1 MNAAQPTMSSS
12 RLIKKLSDEV
22 SLVGN
27 YLIASGTPRLWGVR
41 LVSTS
46 PAGPKAHAHYSDG
59 DLPSRET
66 LHLGGFI
73 AENYVGLN
81 LDRHYRV
88 EDAAG
93 AVVFKDSLT

>member
-1 MNAAQPTMSSS
+1 MKSS

-27 YLIASGTPRLWGVR
+27 YIEASGVPCLWSIG

-46 PAGPKAHAHYSDG
+46 PMGPEAHAYHSEG

-66 LHLGGFI
+66 ARLGGFE
-73 AENYVGLN
+73 ATNYVGLN
-81 LDRHYRV
+81 LERHYRV
-88 EDAAG
+88 EDADG
-93 AVVFKDSLT
+93 TVVFSDSLT